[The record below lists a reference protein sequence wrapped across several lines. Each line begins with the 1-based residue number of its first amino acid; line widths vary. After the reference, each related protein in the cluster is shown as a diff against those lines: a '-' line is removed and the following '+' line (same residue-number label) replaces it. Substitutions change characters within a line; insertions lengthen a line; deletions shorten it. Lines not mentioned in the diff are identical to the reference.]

1 MLIDWQL
8 WYPTFHH
15 RTAYKNTIIPI
26 VLWPICNGSR
36 HYSKKSTSLW
46 DERLILIDANN
57 DVTLTL
63 TLQIASAHM
72 KDKTL
77 FQSLVLLRIADS
89 NTFIWGS
96 NQPCVLLIHVDS
108 SSEEDIE
115 QFTQTIWFRTH
126 LLRHRMVYHRPVVH
140 ITWKTHWLP

>member
-1 MLIDWQL
+1 MGLVIIL
-8 WYPTFHH
+8 KSPHH
-15 RTAYKNTIIPI
+15 CP
-26 VLWPICNGSR
+26 
-36 HYSKKSTSLW
+36 LW

-115 QFTQTIWFRTH
+115 QFTQTI
-126 LLRHRMVYHRPVVH
+126 
-140 ITWKTHWLP
+140 